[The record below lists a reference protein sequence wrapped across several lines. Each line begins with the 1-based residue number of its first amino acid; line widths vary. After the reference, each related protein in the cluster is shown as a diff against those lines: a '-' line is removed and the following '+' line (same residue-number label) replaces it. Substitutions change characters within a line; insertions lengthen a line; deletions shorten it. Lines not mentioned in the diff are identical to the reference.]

1 MKYRNRTLATID
13 LGTNSILML
22 VVQRDEEGKI
32 HVLYDGS
39 EVVRLGENLKETG
52 NITQAAIDRTI
63 LAIQNYQKVLQ
74 NFQIEKIFLTGTS
87 AMREAK
93 NQTEVFDAIL
103 AATNIE
109 IEVLPKVEEVR
120 LSYKSVLSEEKH
132 EDPSLVIDIGGG
144 STEVGWGLGKRY
156 DGGRSMNLGTIKL
169 LEGPLPNSQ
178 PTAAELESTRNAIDV
193 ELKKITPLGQLK
205 YYYGTA
211 GSFTQ
216 AAALELK
223 LTPYSSQGVDH
234 FKLTKTHIDQW
245 IKKLVPMTLEERK
258 SIPGIDLKRMDVLIP
273 GLLIIERLFLKFGCN
288 EFIVRDRGIRFGKA
302 FDQFRDFNTEIVF
315 HQA

>member
-1 MKYRNRTLATID
+1 MKFRNRTLATID

-22 VVQRDEEGKI
+22 VIQRDEEGKL

-63 LAIQNYQKVLQ
+63 AAIQNYQKDLQ
-74 NFQIEKIFLTGTS
+74 SHQVEKIFLTGTS

-93 NQTEVFDAIL
+93 NQTEVFNAIHS
-103 AATNIE
+103 ATNLE

-120 LSYKSVLSEEKH
+120 LSYKSVLAEEKH
-132 EDPSLVIDIGGG
+132 EDPSLVVDIGGG

-169 LEGPLPNSQ
+169 LEGPLSKPN
-178 PTAAELESTRNAIDV
+178 PTAEDLESARTMIDQ
-193 ELKKITPLGQLK
+193 ELKKITLGQLK

-223 LTPYSSQGVDH
+223 LTPYTSQGVDH
-234 FKLTKTHIDQW
+234 FKLTKTHVDQW
-245 IKKLVPMTLEERK
+245 IKKLVPMSVEERK
-258 SIPGIDLKRMDVLIP
+258 SVPGIDLKRMDVLIP
-273 GLLIIERLFLKFGCN
+273 GLLIIERLFLKFGCQ

-302 FDQFRDFNTEIVF
+302 FDQFRDFNTDIVF
-315 HQA
+315 H

>member
-1 MKYRNRTLATID
+1 MKFRDRTLATID

-22 VVQRDEEGKI
+22 VIRRDDQGNL
-32 HVLYDGS
+32 HVLHDGS

-52 NITQAAIDRTI
+52 NITPAAIDRTI
-63 LAIQNYQKVLQ
+63 QAIQKYQQELQ
-74 NFQIEKIFLTGTS
+74 KFNVEKIFLTGTS

-93 NQTEVFDAIL
+93 NQAEVFEAINS
-103 AATNIE
+103 ATKLE

-120 LSYKSVLSEEKH
+120 LAYKSVLAEEAH
-132 EDPSLVIDIGGG
+132 EDPSLVVDIGGG

-156 DGGRSMNLGTIKL
+156 DGGRSVNLGTIKL
-169 LEGPLPNSQ
+169 LEGPLVNPN
-178 PTAAELESTRNAIDV
+178 PTAQELNTAREAIDN
-193 ELKKITPLGQLK
+193 ELKRITPLGQLK

-223 LTPYSSQGVDH
+223 LVPYTTQGVDR
-234 FKLTKTHIDQW
+234 FKLTQSHIDHW
-245 IKKLVPMTLEERK
+245 IKKLVPMSIQDRK

-273 GLLIIERLFLKFGCN
+273 GLLIIERLFVKFGCS

-302 FDQFRDFNTEIVF
+302 FDQLRDFNTEIIF
-315 HQA
+315 H